1 MAYKGRFSPSNPSK
15 YIGDPTNII
24 YRSLWELKLMKY
36 LDTNIN
42 VIAWGSEEL
51 AIKYISPLDNRVHRY
66 FPDFICKVKQSDG
79 TIKVMILEVK
89 PKKQTEE
96 PKVPK
101 KRTRRFLQEVMTWG
115 VNSAKWKAAQEYC
128 ADRGWDF
135 RLITEDHLD
144 LK

>member
-1 MAYKGRFSPSNPSK
+1 MAYKGRFSPTNPSK

-36 LDTNIN
+36 LDVNIN

-51 AIKYISPLDNRVHRY
+51 YIRYVSPIDNKVHRY
-66 FPDFICKVKQSDG
+66 FPDFICKVKQTDG
-79 TIKVMILEVK
+79 TIKVLVLEVK

-96 PKVPK
+96 PQIPK
-101 KRTRRFLQEVMTWG
+101 RKTKRFIQEVMTWG
-115 VNSAKWKAAQEYC
+115 VNSAKWKAAEEYC
-128 ADRGWDF
+128 ADRGWEF
-135 RLITEDHLD
+135 KIMTEQDLD

>member
-1 MAYKGRFSPSNPSK
+1 MAYKGRFSPTNPSK

-36 LDTNIN
+36 LDTNLN

-51 AIKYISPLDNRVHRY
+51 YIRYVSPVDNKVHRY
-66 FPDFICKVKQSDG
+66 FPDFICKVKQTDG
-79 TIKVMILEVK
+79 TIKVLVIEVK

-96 PKVPK
+96 PKIPK
-101 KRTRRFLQEVMTWG
+101 RRTKQFIQEVMTWG
-115 VNSAKWKAAQEYC
+115 VNQAKWKAAQEYC
-128 ADRGWDF
+128 ADKGWEF
-135 RLITEDHLD
+135 KIMTEQDLD